1 MPHKLAWKFIYVPR
15 LVLYMKRSEKC
26 GVDWTGFSR
35 FSFLP
40 HGEDFVE
47 KGRPE
52 AWAWGTRCA
61 TLTRFRERKRDIL
74 SNRLMPADRD
84 ELHSLDVRTSWQT
97 LSLDTHLS
105 PCPIPGVDLD
115 R

>member
-1 MPHKLAWKFIYVPR
+1 MEIHIRTSSCVVYEEKRKVWGRLDWLLQVFVSSPR
-15 LVLYMKRSEKC
+15 RGFRGEGETRGLGLGNPMRHLDS
-26 GVDWTGFSR
+26 FSR
-35 FSFLP
+35 K
-40 HGEDFVE
+40 E
-47 KGRPE
+47 
-52 AWAWGTRCA
+52 TRN
-61 TLTRFRERKRDIL
+61 IL

-84 ELHSLDVRTSWQT
+84 ELHSLDVRTSWQA